1 MRVCRYLEFD
11 KLADRHGVE
20 KIKTVGDCYIACAG
34 VLTNVA
40 EHADVMCGMGCG
52 IQQAIA
58 RLNKKYKHIV
68 DQAGVPIKM
77 RAGIHTGRFVGGVIG
92 REKFGLD
99 LWGNTVTI
107 AQKMEECG
115 VKDRVSTV
123 VSIECV
129 AEIERSMWV

>member
-1 MRVCRYLEFD
+1 MAE
-11 KLADRHGVE
+11 RHGVE

-52 IQQAIA
+52 IQQAIVK
-58 RLNKKYKHIV
+58 LNDKYTHV
-68 DQAGVPIKM
+68 TSQTGIKIAM

-115 VKDRVSTV
+115 VKDRVGLP
-123 VSIECV
+123 V
-129 AEIERSMWV
+129 AVDSLHNCR